1 VPARAEH
8 SEENGI
14 DKSHRSGE
22 TVGRDDQ
29 FDESVED
36 TESEKRESVDSVKQK
51 D

>member
-1 VPARAEH
+1 MPTRAQN

-14 DKSHRSGE
+14 DESHRSGE

-36 TESEKRESVDSVKQK
+36 TETEKRESVDRLRQK

>member
-1 VPARAEH
+1 MPTRAED

-14 DKSHRSGE
+14 DESHRSGE

-36 TESEKRESVDSVKQK
+36 TESEKRESVNSVKQK

>member
-1 VPARAEH
+1 MPTSAED

-14 DKSHRSGE
+14 DESHCSGE

-36 TESEKRESVDSVKQK
+36 TESEKRESVDSVRQK
-51 D
+51 E